1 MNDIPM
7 HTWVVVALAIAQGV
21 LTVIALLI
29 GWLMRGLF
37 ARMEKMEAADAK
49 LADEVTALRVALPTL
64 YVPKTEHKDQLD
76 HIFAALRRIEDLM
89 QRKVDKP

>member
-1 MNDIPM
+1 MPTLDSTI
-7 HTWVVVALAIAQGV
+7 VLAAAQGV
-21 LTVIALLI
+21 LSIVAVLI

-64 YVPKTEHKDQLD
+64 YVTKAEHKDQLD
-76 HIFAALRRIEDLM
+76 NIFAALRRIEDLM